1 MNKIAKEI
9 LFFFLFSYLAVWIC
23 FPVLTAMDLKASSSI
38 WSPLEE
44 TYLIQL
50 FLFVWMLIVAA
61 LYALRLVVFFVIKK
75 VGNQFCS
82 IPVFLLLIFG

>member
-9 LFFFLFSYLAVWIC
+9 LLFFLFSYLAVWIC
-23 FPVLTAMDLKASSSI
+23 FPVLTAMNLKASSPV

-50 FLFVWMLIVAA
+50 FLFVWMLILAA
-61 LYALRLVVFFVIKK
+61 LYAIRLVVFFVIKK
-75 VGNQFCS
+75 
-82 IPVFLLLIFG
+82 LE

>member
-50 FLFVWMLIVAA
+50 FLFVWMLILAA
-61 LYALRLVVFFVIKK
+61 LYAIRLVIFFVIKK
-75 VGNQFCS
+75 
-82 IPVFLLLIFG
+82 LE

>member
-9 LFFFLFSYLAVWIC
+9 LLFFLFSYLAVWIC
-23 FPVLTAMDLKASSSI
+23 FPVLTAMNLKASSPV

-50 FLFVWMLIVAA
+50 FLFVWMLILAA
-61 LYALRLVVFFVIKK
+61 LYATRLVIFFVIKK
-75 VGNQFCS
+75 
-82 IPVFLLLIFG
+82 LE